1 MIIKFWAVLFFRGAF
16 AFFFSSHP
24 GAFVTPNNL
33 PFLKKKLM
41 PGVGPGKGGWALL
54 DKHVSTP
61 KGPPKEPF
69 DHLGPDG
76 ERREIGIWLR
86 YTYSKPWKLI
96 WSHVVQIIH
105 CLVMWSVNKRK
116 EKEKKRSDLST
127 FCTHSDWTAKGR
139 RSWKEKRFTL
149 EAS

>member
-1 MIIKFWAVLFFRGAF
+1 
-16 AFFFSSHP
+16 
-24 GAFVTPNNL
+24 
-33 PFLKKKLM
+33 M

-105 CLVMWSVNKRK
+105 CLVM
-116 EKEKKRSDLST
+116 
-127 FCTHSDWTAKGR
+127 
-139 RSWKEKRFTL
+139 
-149 EAS
+149 